1 MSQPPNARLDVTPAR
16 RILERRRVTFGAG
29 MGAMFAVAVSA
40 VALGSGC
47 IFDQGDYQG
56 GGRRTGAP
64 TSTDTATSTPPPG
77 TTTPPDQPT
86 STPDSGSSPPD
97 AGALDN

>member
-1 MSQPPNARLDVTPAR
+1 MSQPPSALAGAPYR
-16 RILERRRVTFGAG
+16 RIRKRRRVAFGAG
-29 MGAMFAVAVSA
+29 MGAMLVLAVTAA
-40 VALGSGC
+40 ALGSGC

-64 TSTDTATSTPPPG
+64 TATDTATSSPTSPG
-77 TTTPPDQPT
+77 TTTPTGTQ
-86 STPDSGSSPPD
+86 TPSDSGSPGED